1 MSVREHY
8 QVMRVSRL
16 SPTFLVVGPGRM
28 ASGAVVAPEAARNR
42 TRGERDRKAWS
53 MLRDQPEEQMAAVC
67 ASATGFLSE
76 GETTRR
82 EALVKPSP
90 LFSDIPA
97 SECREIAS
105 AAHEK
110 HFARRQSIF
119 LEGDPVRRVVLLT
132 SGSAKIV
139 QLGPS
144 GAEVI
149 LGVRGPGEVVGTVG
163 LRPQDRHCSMAQ
175 ALGTSTALVWDAAVF
190 ETLSQRSVQLR
201 RNITTILCQQLHE
214 LEERYREISTEK
226 VSVRLSHQLI
236 RLQNRSAIAV
246 SNPWGPTER

>member
-97 SECREIAS
+97 SECRE
-105 AAHEK
+105 
-110 HFARRQSIF
+110 
-119 LEGDPVRRVVLLT
+119 L
-132 SGSAKIV
+132 
-139 QLGPS
+139 
-144 GAEVI
+144 
-149 LGVRGPGEVVGTVG
+149 
-163 LRPQDRHCSMAQ
+163 
-175 ALGTSTALVWDAAVF
+175 
-190 ETLSQRSVQLR
+190 LR
-201 RNITTILCQQLHE
+201 RPMKSTLLGASRFSSKAIRFGE
-214 LEERYREISTEK
+214 LSC
-226 VSVRLSHQLI
+226 
-236 RLQNRSAIAV
+236 
-246 SNPWGPTER
+246 

>member
-53 MLRDQPEEQMAAVC
+53 MLRDQPEEQMAVVC

-97 SECREIAS
+97 IESS
-105 AAHEK
+105 ADPTPK
-110 HFARRQSIF
+110 ST
-119 LEGDPVRRVVLLT
+119 GPVRWTR
-132 SGSAKIV
+132 
-139 QLGPS
+139 
-144 GAEVI
+144 
-149 LGVRGPGEVVGTVG
+149 
-163 LRPQDRHCSMAQ
+163 D
-175 ALGTSTALVWDAAVF
+175 
-190 ETLSQRSVQLR
+190 
-201 RNITTILCQQLHE
+201 
-214 LEERYREISTEK
+214 
-226 VSVRLSHQLI
+226 
-236 RLQNRSAIAV
+236 
-246 SNPWGPTER
+246 

>member
-8 QVMRVSRL
+8 QVMRVSRV
-16 SPTFLVVGPGRM
+16 SRAFLVVGPGRM
-28 ASGAVVAPEAARNR
+28 ASGGGVAPEAGRNR

-144 GAEVI
+144 GAE
-149 LGVRGPGEVVGTVG
+149 
-163 LRPQDRHCSMAQ
+163 DRKSTRLNSSHGYISYAVFCLKKKKTDLSN
-175 ALGTSTALVWDAAVF
+175 TALQIGRQ
-190 ETLSQRSVQLR
+190 T
-201 RNITTILCQQLHE
+201 QQLYQING
-214 LEERYREISTEK
+214 RK
-226 VSVRLSHQLI
+226 VQPDPFLAL
-236 RLQNRSAIAV
+236 
-246 SNPWGPTER
+246 P

>member
-82 EALVKPSP
+82 EALVKP
-90 LFSDIPA
+90 
-97 SECREIAS
+97 
-105 AAHEK
+105 
-110 HFARRQSIF
+110 
-119 LEGDPVRRVVLLT
+119 
-132 SGSAKIV
+132 
-139 QLGPS
+139 
-144 GAEVI
+144 
-149 LGVRGPGEVVGTVG
+149 
-163 LRPQDRHCSMAQ
+163 DRK
-175 ALGTSTALVWDAAVF
+175 STRLNSSHGYISYAVF
-190 ETLSQRSVQLR
+190 CLKKKKTSCWFSY
-201 RNITTILCQQLHE
+201 TTQTGLNQS
-214 LEERYREISTEK
+214 RYRHDD
-226 VSVRLSHQLI
+226 L
-236 RLQNRSAIAV
+236 
-246 SNPWGPTER
+246 